1 MNASTCISFFFSLI
15 SDGMTQRFKWAGRN
29 GLRRR
34 SKSSELEDGVCA
46 REYRGQCE
54 NDSVV
59 NLRKSATIL
68 ICTTRAKRTCKSV
81 LLVSSPGKS
90 CPQ

>member
-29 GLRRR
+29 GLRRSLRAR
-34 SKSSELEDGVCA
+34 SSKVGSALASIVDNVK
-46 REYRGQCE
+46 

-59 NLRKSATIL
+59 NLRKTATIL
-68 ICTTRAKRTCKSV
+68 ISTTRAKRTCKSV